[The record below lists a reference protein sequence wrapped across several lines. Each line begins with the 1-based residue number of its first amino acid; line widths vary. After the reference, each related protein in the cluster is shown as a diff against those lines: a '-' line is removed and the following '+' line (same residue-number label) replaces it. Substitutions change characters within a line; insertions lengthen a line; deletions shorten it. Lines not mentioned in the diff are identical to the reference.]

1 MAKAKYEVS
10 KLNNETRKY
19 TIMIMIEK
27 IKNKIVDLAF
37 KRIMRYKEKAADQM
51 YIKKTRASYAKLK
64 NQKKLSQEQISEIQ
78 DFFRNTLGHTVPVD
92 WHQYFYSRT
101 GIYSKLYIPSSEYK
115 NHIIG
120 KLNVYPFHLAY
131 NDKNMTDITL
141 PNTHQP
147 KVFLKNMCGYFYFEG
162 KPVTKDEALDLCRDL
177 GEVIIKPSLTGRGVG
192 VKKASIANGKIDGG
206 SQSLSDLLKEYNAD
220 YLIQKVI
227 IQHAGMSAL
236 NPSSINTIRVVT
248 YRSGMEI
255 NAVYT
260 VIRIGRKG
268 MNIDNESAGGISAII
283 RPDGTIGKYAY
294 GAPGVDKIEFT
305 DSGIRLE
312 GYKVPSFDKAIELVK
327 FSHMQLPYF
336 NLIGWDIA
344 IEEDGSPI
352 MIELN
357 LNPDLSQSA
366 NGPAFG
372 GYTEKILKDAM
383 SRKNTWTPL
392 TTKIM
397 NKRNY
402 TK

>member
-1 MAKAKYEVS
+1 MIKRISDKICRALRNY
-10 KLNNETRKY
+10 LNQYFERRNDERY
-19 TIMIMIEK
+19 LDK
-27 IKNKIVDLAF
+27 IKS
-37 KRIMRYKEKAADQM
+37 
-51 YIKKTRASYAKLK
+51 SYTKLSVK
-64 NQKKLSQEQISEIQ
+64 KKLSSEQVQEIQ
-78 DFFRNTLGHTVPVD
+78 DFYKKNIGHKVPID

-101 GIYSKLYIPSSEYK
+101 GIYSKLYIPTSEYK

-120 KLNVYPFHLAY
+120 RLNVYPFHLAY

-147 KVFLKNMCGYFYFEG
+147 KIFLKNMCGYFYADG
-162 KPVTKDEALDLCRDL
+162 KAVTKEQALDLCKDL
-177 GEVIIKPSLTGRGVG
+177 GDVIIKPSLTGRGVG
-192 VKKASIANGKIDGG
+192 VRKVHIAGGIVDNGKQTLGELFD
-206 SQSLSDLLKEYNAD
+206 EYRAD
-220 YLIQKVI
+220 FLIQKVI
-227 IQHAGMSAL
+227 RQHKEMSAL

-248 YRSGMEI
+248 YRSGMEVK
-255 NAVYT
+255 AVYT

-283 RPDGTIGKYAY
+283 KPDGTIGKYAY
-294 GAPGVDKIEFT
+294 GAPGDDMIECT
-305 DSGIRLE
+305 DAGVRLE

-327 FSHMQLPYF
+327 FSHLQLPYF

-372 GYTEKILKDAM
+372 EYTEEILKDAM
-383 SRKNTWTPL
+383 SRYNTWTSM
-392 TTKIM
+392 TSICM

-402 TK
+402 RI

>member
-1 MAKAKYEVS
+1 MNKVANLMLNQLMRYQEKEADRKYQNKIKASYS
-10 KLNNETRKY
+10 KLKV
-19 TIMIMIEK
+19 
-27 IKNKIVDLAF
+27 KNK
-37 KRIMRYKEKAADQM
+37 
-51 YIKKTRASYAKLK
+51 
-64 NQKKLSQEQISEIQ
+64 LSDVQIDEIQ
-78 DFFRNTLGHTVPVD
+78 DFYRKTLGHSVPID
-92 WHQYFYSRT
+92 WHQYFYART
-101 GIYSKLYIPSSEYK
+101 GIYSKLYIPTSEYK
-115 NHIIG
+115 NHLIG
-120 KLNVYPFHLAY
+120 RLNVYPFHLAY
-131 NDKNMTDITL
+131 NDKNMTDVTL

-147 KVFLKNMCGYFYFEG
+147 KIYLKNMCGYYYADG
-162 KPVTKDEALDLCRDL
+162 KAISKEEAAELCKDL
-177 GEVIIKPSLTGRGVG
+177 GDVIIKPSLTGRGVG
-192 VKKASIANGKIDGG
+192 VRKVHLENGLVEGG
-206 SQSLSDLLKEYNAD
+206 RQTVVDLFDEYRAD
-220 YLIQKVI
+220 FLIQKVI
-227 IQHAGMSAL
+227 HQHAQMSAL

-248 YRSGMEI
+248 YRAGMEVK
-255 NAVYT
+255 AVYT

-283 RPDGTIGKYAY
+283 KPDGTIGKYAY
-294 GAPGVDKIEFT
+294 GAPGVDQVEFSDT
-305 DSGIRLE
+305 GVRLE

-372 GYTEKILKDAM
+372 DYTEEIIKDAM

-392 TTKIM
+392 TTRCM

-402 TK
+402 IR

>member
-1 MAKAKYEVS
+1 
-10 KLNNETRKY
+10 
-19 TIMIMIEK
+19 MIER
-27 IKNKIVDLAF
+27 IKNKIC
-37 KRIMRYKEKAADQM
+37 RILQNRLDKHFERLSDEK
-51 YIKKTRASYAKLK
+51 YLNKIKTSYSKLSVK
-64 NQKKLSQEQISEIQ
+64 KKLSSEQIKEIQ
-78 DFFRNTLGHTVPVD
+78 DFYRNIIGHEVPID

-101 GIYSKLYIPSSEYK
+101 GIYSKLYVPTSEYK
-115 NHIIG
+115 NHLIG
-120 KLNVYPFHLAY
+120 RLNIYPFHLAY
-131 NDKNMTDITL
+131 NDKNMTDVTL
-141 PNTHQP
+141 PHTHQP
-147 KVFLKNMCGYFYFEG
+147 KIYLKNMCGYYYADG
-162 KPVTKDEALDLCRDL
+162 KALTREEAIDLCKDL
-177 GEVIIKPSLTGRGVG
+177 GDVIIKPSLTGRGVG
-192 VKKASIANGKIDGG
+192 VRKVHIENGIVDDGKQNIGGLFDEYKADF
-206 SQSLSDLLKEYNAD
+206 
-220 YLIQKVI
+220 LIQKVI
-227 IQHAGMSAL
+227 RQHSQMSAL

-248 YRSGMEI
+248 YRSEMDV

-283 RPDGTIGKYAY
+283 KPDGTIGKYAY
-294 GAPGVDKIEFT
+294 GSPGVDKIEFT
-305 DSGIRLE
+305 DAGVRLE
-312 GYKVPSFDKAIELVK
+312 GYKVPSFDKALELVK

-372 GYTEKILKDAM
+372 GYTEKIFKDAM